1 MQKCC
6 SPGSALKIQLST
18 FPPSTLQISD
28 DREQRV
34 RAGMITKLPGHED
47 EQEGKGGRHQQ
58 WSRAALAPK
67 MHWGTRCQHHLVTG
81 DGKSCCASQ
90 EGTGHICPQSHPTQ
104 EHPRWKTEGQNP
116 SPAASEPLVGKC
128 HPATGQLQP
137 QDRFLL
143 LLFICKAPRKETRW
157 FVHTELWLLLVT
169 ELACNCAKASGHS
182 SFLKGHPRNPSH
194 ISPGFYGVL
203 SSSGH

>member
-1 MQKCC
+1 MVTSSFGTKNAVGDTMPA
-6 SPGSALKIQLST
+6 SPG
-18 FPPSTLQISD
+18 
-28 DREQRV
+28 DR
-34 RAGMITKLPGHED
+34 GW
-47 EQEGKGGRHQQ
+47 QELLCQPGRHRPHL
-58 WSRAALAPK
+58 SSVTSDTGAPTLENR
-67 MHWGTRCQHHLVTG
+67 G
-81 DGKSCCASQ
+81 A
-90 EGTGHICPQSHPTQ
+90 EPT
-104 EHPRWKTEGQNP
+104 
-116 SPAASEPLVGKC
+116 EPLLGKC

-169 ELACNCAKASGHS
+169 ELGCNCAKASGHS